1 MSRRGGCGGKGDGR
15 GRGGGG
21 GPVNDETC
29 PENIGKKD
37 FFFFSKSCCGL
48 RAGLE
53 NLCSMSF
60 RAADRQ

>member
-1 MSRRGGCGGKGDGR
+1 MVGSGGGKR
-15 GRGGGG
+15 GWG

-37 FFFFSKSCCGL
+37 FFFFFFKSRCGL

>member
-1 MSRRGGCGGKGDGR
+1 MWWEAGV
-15 GRGGGG
+15 GGGG

-37 FFFFSKSCCGL
+37 FFFFFLFKSRCGL